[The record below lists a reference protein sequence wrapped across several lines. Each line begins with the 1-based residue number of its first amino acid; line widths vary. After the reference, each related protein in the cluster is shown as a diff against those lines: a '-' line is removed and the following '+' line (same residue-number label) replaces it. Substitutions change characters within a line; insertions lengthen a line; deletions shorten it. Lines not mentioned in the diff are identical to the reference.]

1 MANNLSETTI
11 TIASV
16 IQFASPIAVAV
27 IGGAS
32 WTIKRIIGKLE
43 DNLEKLNANLEKLD
57 ERCKKAEERIRK
69 EREESIKTMAL
80 EMNTMESELYKQM
93 AELESECKQC
103 RDRRI
108 QEHTDCVDTYGK
120 FGARLTGLERE
131 HALNHRGGASCPP
144 AV

>member
-43 DNLEKLNANLEKLD
+43 DGVEKLKSDFDKME
-57 ERCKKAEERIRK
+57 ERCKKAEDRIRK

-80 EMNTMESELYKQM
+80 EMNKMESELYEQM
-93 AELESECKQC
+93 AELENECKQC

-120 FGARLTGLERE
+120 FGARVATLEAE
-131 HALNHRGGASCPP
+131 HKLHHRGGVLSSGH
-144 AV
+144 